1 MNEKQAFS
9 TIFASS
15 NMTVDNSSMPMWEGY
30 PSPMNENKREM
41 KVTMPKKS
49 FAKFHF
55 NPRMALGVI
64 LIATSF
70 ISAYVISETNNRM
83 TIVWS
88 AVTDL
93 APGEIIEASDVIKSR
108 VLLPNNA
115 SYYLDGSTSIIGN
128 YVVRPLGASELIPAY
143 GVSTEFRTQ
152 LRRIPIA
159 LPRSRIPTGVKSG
172 SQIDIYGLPK
182 NQFEGNID
190 TKSDRKSQTL
200 LTNVSVDA
208 IDFEASKMGG
218 EIGITILVPEE
229 TIPRFISSMTE
240 FDFIVVKRI

>member
-1 MNEKQAFS
+1 
-9 TIFASS
+9 
-15 NMTVDNSSMPMWEGY
+15 MTVDNSSTPMWEGY
-30 PSPMNENKREM
+30 PSPMNDNKREK

-55 NPRMALGVI
+55 NPRLILGVI

-108 VLLPNNA
+108 VLLPDNA
-115 SYYLDGSTSIIGN
+115 SYYLAGSTSIIGN
-128 YVVRPLGASELIPAY
+128 YVVRPVGASELIPAY
-143 GVSTEFRTQ
+143 GLSTEFGTQ

-159 LPRSRIPTGVKSG
+159 LPRSRIPADVKSG
-172 SQIDIYGLPK
+172 SRIDIYGLPK
-182 NQFEGNID
+182 NQYEGNID
-190 TKSDRKSQTL
+190 TKSEKKSQAL
-200 LTNVSVDA
+200 LINASVDA

-218 EIGITILVPEE
+218 EIGITILVPEA
-229 TIPRFISSMTE
+229 IVLRFISSMTE

>member
-1 MNEKQAFS
+1 MN
-9 TIFASS
+9 
-15 NMTVDNSSMPMWEGY
+15 DD
-30 PSPMNENKREM
+30 KREK

-55 NPRMALGVI
+55 NPRLILGVI

-108 VLLPNNA
+108 VLLPDNA
-115 SYYLDGSTSIIGN
+115 SYYLAGSTSIIGN
-128 YVVRPLGASELIPAY
+128 YVVRPVGASELIPAY
-143 GVSTEFRTQ
+143 GLSTEFGTQ

-159 LPRSRIPTGVKSG
+159 LPRSRIPADVKSG
-172 SQIDIYGLPK
+172 SRIDIYGLPK
-182 NQFEGNID
+182 NQYEGNID
-190 TKSDRKSQTL
+190 TKSEKKSQAL
-200 LTNVSVDA
+200 LINASVDA

-229 TIPRFISSMTE
+229 IVLRFISSMTE